1 MNNFPLNLGI
11 LASHEGTNLQV
22 ILDACNQKT
31 INASV
36 SVVISNNSASRALKR
51 ARQSNVLGLHM
62 SKMTHFNEE
71 KLDIAITEIMK
82 SNQVNLILLAGYM
95 KKIGPSLLNQYKNRI
110 INSHPSLLPFYS
122 GQGMFGDLVHQAVI
136 ENKEEFSGITLHLVD
151 HDYDHGPKIAQKTV
165 KVLPNDDII
174 SLKKRIQ
181 FIEHQF
187 WIETLQKISQK
198 EIDLDVVGL
207 EKESF
212 QV

>member
-51 ARQSNVLGLHM
+51 ARESNVLGLHM
-62 SKMTHFNEE
+62 STKTHFNEE

-95 KKIGPSLLNQYKNRI
+95 LSLI
-110 INSHPSLLPFYS
+110 HI
-122 GQGMFGDLVHQAVI
+122 
-136 ENKEEFSGITLHLVD
+136 
-151 HDYDHGPKIAQKTV
+151 
-165 KVLPNDDII
+165 
-174 SLKKRIQ
+174 
-181 FIEHQF
+181 
-187 WIETLQKISQK
+187 
-198 EIDLDVVGL
+198 
-207 EKESF
+207 
-212 QV
+212 